1 MLRITTEKMTPQWK
15 STLWLTAGLLLL
27 WAVVTFGL
35 PFFVPVL
42 RFQWLGGPFSFW
54 MTSQGSLLVYLG
66 IVAIYGW
73 AMNRWDA
80 AAVADDLAAHD

>member
-1 MLRITTEKMTPQWK
+1 MTRQWK

-35 PFFVPVL
+35 PFFAHDL
-42 RFQWLGGPFSFW
+42 RFSWLGGPFSFW
-54 MTSQGSLLVYLG
+54 MTAQGSLLAYLG
-66 IVAIYGW
+66 IVAVYGW

-80 AAVADDLAAHD
+80 AALADDSATHD

>member
-1 MLRITTEKMTPQWK
+1 MLPDNLNMTRYWK

-35 PFFVPVL
+35 PFFVHTL
-42 RFQWLGGPFSFW
+42 RIQWLGGPFSFW
-54 MTSQGSLLVYLG
+54 MTAQGSLLVYLT

-73 AMNRWDA
+73 AMNRWDGA
-80 AAVADDLAAHD
+80 AAPDDRAPE